1 MCFLHKKRK
10 WPRVILI
17 ILLVLACLLFIIH
30 RSDAFL
36 QGNAGVLFHSG
47 TGLESL
53 SMQLTHRNLLM
64 DTQSMKGWK
73 LDKNAAKPLTLYQD
87 AEGFGIIQWLP
98 STEKVWVGALNNGSL
113 LIPFSAVQG
122 KTVTLSFEW
131 RSSDWSKN
139 DSMHIYYSLTQGKS
153 RTLYN
158 NRRVN
163 LNPSSEWQQV
173 SVTQTLSDS
182 FFAKGSGA
190 IDDNTKFYVKLG
202 TNSLGTCE
210 VRKIK
215 LEVGN
220 RPTPWTP

>member
-1 MCFLHKKRK
+1 MFLHKKRK

-73 LDKNAAKPLTLYQD
+73 LDKNAAKPLTLFQD
-87 AEGFGIIQWLP
+87 AEGFGVIQWLP
-98 STEKVWVGALNNGSL
+98 STEKVWVGALNSGSL
-113 LIPFSAVQG
+113 LIPFSAVRG
-122 KTVTLSFEW
+122 KIVTLSFEW

-190 IDDNTKFYVKLG
+190 IDDNTRFYVKLG

>member
-1 MCFLHKKRK
+1 M
-10 WPRVILI
+10 ILI

-73 LDKNAAKPLTLYQD
+73 LVKNAAKPLSLYRD
-87 AEGFGIIQWLP
+87 AEGFGVIQWLP
-98 STEKVWVGALNNGSL
+98 STEKVWVGALNSGSL
-113 LIPFSAVQG
+113 LIPFSAVRG

-139 DSMHIYYSLTQGKS
+139 DSMHIYYSLTQGKN

-158 NRRVN
+158 NRRVT
-163 LNPSSEWQQV
+163 LNPNSEWQQV

-182 FFAKGSGA
+182 FFAKGSGT
-190 IDDNTKFYVKLG
+190 IDDNTKFYINLG

>member
-73 LDKNAAKPLTLYQD
+73 LDKKAEKPLTLYQD
-87 AEGFGIIQWLP
+87 AEGFGVIQWLP
-98 STEKVWVGALNNGSL
+98 STEKVWVGALNNSS

-131 RSSDWSKN
+131 RSSDWPKN
-139 DSMHIYYSLTQGKS
+139 NSMLIYYSLTQGKS
-153 RTLYN
+153 RSLYN
-158 NRRVN
+158 KRSVT
-163 LNPSSEWQQV
+163 LNQNSEWQQV
-173 SVTQTLSDS
+173 SVTQTLPDS
-182 FFAKGSGA
+182 FFVMGSGA

-202 TNSLGTCE
+202 TKSRGTCE